1 MTNKV
6 RVVVTGMGVISPV
19 GNDVATFW
27 KNIRNGVSG
36 IGPLTKCETTGLQ
49 SLVAGEVK
57 DFDPKAYFDVKET
70 KRMALFTQ
78 YAVAAA
84 KEAWRD
90 AGFAEETVLDPE
102 RTAVILGN
110 GIGGR
115 EVDHEAHKVLFERG
129 AGRISPLAIP
139 KLIGNEAAGNIS
151 MALQAKGPVHTIVTA
166 CASGTDAIGV
176 ALDTLRAGR
185 ADIVVTGGTEA
196 AITPVAIGGFCALK
210 ALSTKYNDT
219 PEKAS
224 RPFDANR
231 DGFIMSE
238 GAGILILE
246 TLEHARN
253 RGARIL
259 AEVAGYGSTGDAHHL
274 TAPDPT
280 GEGAARAITLA
291 LHDAG
296 MAPADIDY
304 FNAHGTSTPIN
315 DPMETLAIKHAF
327 GDEAKRLKV
336 SSTKSMTGHMI
347 AAAGAVEA
355 IICIMGIR
363 DGFYPP
369 TINYETPDPAC
380 DLDYTPNVGVAAPM
394 RAAVSTSLGFG
405 GHNGALVIKRF
416 EDT

>member
-1 MTNKV
+1 MENRQ

-19 GNDVATFW
+19 GNDVPTFW
-27 KNIRNGVSG
+27 NNIQHGVSG
-36 IGPLTKCETTGLQ
+36 IGPLTKCDTAGLD
-49 SLVAGEVK
+49 SRVSAEVK
-57 DFDPKAYFDVKET
+57 GFDTKNYFEVKEA

-90 AGFAEETVLDPE
+90 AGFEGPSAMPE

-115 EVDHEAHKVLFERG
+115 EVDHEAHKTLFEKG
-129 AGRISPLAIP
+129 AQRISPMAIP
-139 KLIGNEAAGNIS
+139 KLIINEAAGNIS
-151 MALQAKGPVHTIVTA
+151 MALNAKGPVLTIVTA

-176 ALDTLRAGR
+176 ALDAIRSGR
-185 ADIVVTGGTEA
+185 ADVVITGGTEA
-196 AITPVAIGGFCALK
+196 AITPVAIGGFCALG

-219 PEKAS
+219 PGKAC
-224 RPFDANR
+224 RPFDLNR
-231 DGFIMSE
+231 DGFVMGE
-238 GAGILILE
+238 GAGILVIE
-246 TLEHARN
+246 TLEHARK
-253 RGARIL
+253 RGARIH
-259 AEVAGYGSTGDAHHL
+259 AELAGYGATGDAFHL
-274 TAPDPT
+274 TAPEPSGD
-280 GEGAARAITLA
+280 GAARAIRAA
-291 LHDAG
+291 LLDADLK
-296 MAPADIDY
+296 PTDIDY

-315 DPMETLAIKHAF
+315 DPMETQAIKLAF
-327 GDEAKRLKV
+327 GDEARRLKV

-355 IICIMGIR
+355 IICVLAVR
-363 DGFYPP
+363 DGFCPP

-380 DLDYTPNVGVAAPM
+380 DLDYVPNVGVAMPV

-416 EDT
+416 DNV

>member
-1 MTNKV
+1 MQNKQ

-27 KNIRNGVSG
+27 NNIKNGVSG
-36 IGPLTKCETTGLQ
+36 IGPLTKCDATGLD
-49 SLVAGEVK
+49 SKVAAEVK
-57 DFDPKAYFDVKET
+57 GFDAKAYFDVKEI

-84 KEAWRD
+84 KDAWRD
-90 AGFAEETVLDPE
+90 AGFTIPAADPE
-102 RTAVILGN
+102 RTAVIIGN

-115 EVDHEAHKVLFERG
+115 EVDHEAHKILFEKG
-129 AGRISPLAIP
+129 PSRISPMSIP
-139 KLIGNEAAGNIS
+139 KLIVNEAAGNIS
-151 MALQAKGPVHTIVTA
+151 MAIQAKGPIHTVVTA

-176 ALDTLRAGR
+176 ALDAIRSGR
-185 ADIVVTGGTEA
+185 ADVIITGGTEA
-196 AITPVAIGGFCALK
+196 AITPVAIGGFCALG

-219 PEKAS
+219 PEKAC

-231 DGFIMSE
+231 DGFIMGE
-238 GAGILILE
+238 GAGMLVIE
-246 TLEHARN
+246 SLEHAQH
-253 RGARIL
+253 RGARIY
-259 AEVAGYGSTGDAHHL
+259 AELAGYGGTGDAFHL
-274 TAPDPT
+274 TAPDSAGT
-280 GEGAARAITLA
+280 GAARAIGVA
-291 LHDAG
+291 LKDAG
-296 MAPADIDY
+296 LTPADIDY

-315 DPMETLAIKHAF
+315 DPVETLAIKLAF

-355 IICIMGIR
+355 IVCVLAVR
-363 DGFYPP
+363 DGFCPP

-380 DLDYTPNVGVAAPM
+380 DLDYVPNVGVAMPV

-405 GHNGALVIKRF
+405 GHNGAIVIKRF
-416 EDT
+416 ENP

>member
-1 MTNKV
+1 MENKQ

-19 GNDVATFW
+19 GNDVPTFW
-27 KNIRNGVSG
+27 NNIQHGVSG
-36 IGPLTKCETTGLQ
+36 IGPLTRCDTTGLD
-49 SLVAGEVK
+49 SRVSAEVK
-57 DFDPKAYFDVKET
+57 GFDPKNYFEAKEA

-90 AGFAEETVLDPE
+90 AGFEGPAAMPE

-115 EVDHEAHKVLFERG
+115 EVDHEAHKTLFEKG
-129 AGRISPLAIP
+129 AQRISPMAIP
-139 KLIGNEAAGNIS
+139 KLIINEAAGNIS
-151 MALQAKGPVHTIVTA
+151 MALNAKGPVLTIVTA

-176 ALDTLRAGR
+176 ALDAIRSGR
-185 ADIVVTGGTEA
+185 ADVVITGGTEA
-196 AITPVAIGGFCALK
+196 AITPVAIGGFCALG

-219 PEKAS
+219 PGKAC
-224 RPFDANR
+224 RPFDLNR
-231 DGFIMSE
+231 DGFIMGE
-238 GAGILILE
+238 GAGVLVIE
-246 TLEHARN
+246 TLEHAQK
-253 RGARIL
+253 RGARIH
-259 AEVAGYGSTGDAHHL
+259 AELAGYGATGDAFHL
-274 TAPDPT
+274 TAPDPS
-280 GEGAARAITLA
+280 GDGAARAIRAA
-291 LHDAG
+291 LEDADLK
-296 MAPADIDY
+296 PTDIDY

-315 DPMETLAIKHAF
+315 DPMETQAIKLAF
-327 GDEAKRLKV
+327 GDEARRLKV

-355 IICIMGIR
+355 IICVLACR
-363 DGFYPP
+363 DGFCPP

-380 DLDYTPNVGVAAPM
+380 DLDYVPNVGVTMPV

-416 EDT
+416 DNA

>member
-1 MTNKV
+1 VENKQ

-19 GNDVATFW
+19 GNDVPTFW
-27 KNIRNGVSG
+27 NNIQHGVSG
-36 IGPLTKCETTGLQ
+36 IGPLTRCDTTGLD
-49 SLVAGEVK
+49 SRVSAEVK
-57 DFDPKAYFDVKET
+57 GFDPKNYFEAKEA

-90 AGFAEETVLDPE
+90 AGFEGPAAMPE

-115 EVDHEAHKVLFERG
+115 EVDHEAHKTLFEKG
-129 AGRISPLAIP
+129 AQRISPMAIP
-139 KLIGNEAAGNIS
+139 KLIVNEAAGNIS
-151 MALQAKGPVHTIVTA
+151 MALNAKGPVLTIVTA

-176 ALDTLRAGR
+176 ALDAIRSGR
-185 ADIVVTGGTEA
+185 ADVVITGGTEA
-196 AITPVAIGGFCALK
+196 AITPVAIGGFCALG

-219 PEKAS
+219 PGKAC
-224 RPFDANR
+224 RPFDLNR
-231 DGFIMSE
+231 DGFIMGE
-238 GAGILILE
+238 GAGILVIE
-246 TLEHARN
+246 TLEHARK
-253 RGARIL
+253 RGARIH
-259 AEVAGYGSTGDAHHL
+259 AELAGYGATGDAFHL
-274 TAPDPT
+274 TAPEPSGD
-280 GEGAARAITLA
+280 GAARAIRAA
-291 LHDAG
+291 LQDADLK
-296 MAPADIDY
+296 PTDIDY

-315 DPMETLAIKHAF
+315 DPMETQAIKLAF
-327 GDEAKRLKV
+327 GDEARRLKV

-355 IICIMGIR
+355 IICVLAVR
-363 DGFYPP
+363 DGFCPP

-380 DLDYTPNVGVAAPM
+380 DLDYVPNVGVAMPV

-416 EDT
+416 DNA

>member
-1 MTNKV
+1 VENRQ

-19 GNDVATFW
+19 GNDVPTFW
-27 KNIRNGVSG
+27 NNIQHGVSG
-36 IGPLTKCETTGLQ
+36 IGPLTKCDTAGLD
-49 SLVAGEVK
+49 SRVSAEVK
-57 DFDPKAYFDVKET
+57 GFDTKNYFEVKEA

-90 AGFAEETVLDPE
+90 AGFEGPSAMPE

-115 EVDHEAHKVLFERG
+115 EVDHEAHKTLFEKG
-129 AGRISPLAIP
+129 AQRISPMAIP
-139 KLIGNEAAGNIS
+139 KLIINEAAGNIS
-151 MALQAKGPVHTIVTA
+151 MALNAKGPVLTIVTA

-176 ALDTLRAGR
+176 ALDAIRSGR
-185 ADIVVTGGTEA
+185 ADVVITGGTEA
-196 AITPVAIGGFCALK
+196 AITPVAIGGFCALG

-219 PEKAS
+219 PGKAC
-224 RPFDANR
+224 RPFDLNR
-231 DGFIMSE
+231 DGFVMGE
-238 GAGILILE
+238 GAGILVIE
-246 TLEHARN
+246 TLEHARK
-253 RGARIL
+253 RGARIH
-259 AEVAGYGSTGDAHHL
+259 AELAGYGATGDAFHL
-274 TAPDPT
+274 TAPEPSGD
-280 GEGAARAITLA
+280 GAARAIRAA
-291 LHDAG
+291 LLDADLK
-296 MAPADIDY
+296 PTDIDY

-315 DPMETLAIKHAF
+315 DPMETQAIKLAF
-327 GDEAKRLKV
+327 GDEARRLKV

-355 IICIMGIR
+355 IICVLAVR
-363 DGFYPP
+363 DGFCPP

-380 DLDYTPNVGVAAPM
+380 DLDYVPNVGVAMPV

-416 EDT
+416 DNV